1 MIPELIRSKDS
12 QLFFDSFKSSLEV
25 VAYVNP
31 EIRFKS
37 GAGVIRLTVI
47 IKAIQAKNEKIAK
60 YKKFKSAK
68 SYQKPDKFDLFI
80 SRAKRSIPAENPP
93 INAARAPLELI
104 LFQKIPRRKTAAIG
118 GAM

>member
-12 QLFFDSFKSSLEV
+12 QLFFESFKSSFEV

-47 IKAIQAKNEKIAK
+47 IKAIQDKNEKIAK

-80 SRAKRSIPAENPP
+80 SFGNS
-93 INAARAPLELI
+93 
-104 LFQKIPRRKTAAIG
+104 
-118 GAM
+118 

>member
-1 MIPELIRSKDS
+1 MITELIRSKDS
-12 QLFFDSFKSSLEV
+12 QLFFESFKSSFEV
-25 VAYVNP
+25 VAYVSP

-80 SRAKRSIPAENPP
+80 SRAKRSMPAENPP
-93 INAARAPLELI
+93 INAARAPFELI
-104 LFQKIPRRKTAAIG
+104 LLQNNPSKNTAAIG

>member
-1 MIPELIRSKDS
+1 MITELIRSEDS
-12 QLFFDSFKSSLEV
+12 QLFFDSFRSFSEV

-37 GAGVIRLTVI
+37 GAGVKRLTAI
-47 IKAIQAKNEKIAK
+47 SKAIQAKNEKIAK

-68 SYQKPDKFDLFI
+68 SYKNPDKFVLFI
-80 SRAKRSIPAENPP
+80 SRAKRNIPAENPP
-93 INAARAPLELI
+93 TNAARAPFEFI

-118 GAM
+118 GAI

>member
-12 QLFFDSFKSSLEV
+12 QLFFDSFKSSFDV

-37 GAGVIRLTVI
+37 GAGVIRLIVI
-47 IKAIQAKNEKIAK
+47 IKAIQAKNQKIAK

-68 SYQKPDKFDLFI
+68 SYQKPHKFVLFI

-118 GAM
+118 GAI

>member
-12 QLFFDSFKSSLEV
+12 QLFFDSFKSFFEV
-25 VAYVNP
+25 VAYVKP

-68 SYQKPDKFDLFI
+68 SYKKPDKFALFI
-80 SRAKRSIPAENPP
+80 SRAKRNIPAENPP
-93 INAARAPLELI
+93 TNAASAPLELI
-104 LFQKIPRRKTAAIG
+104 LFQKIPRRKTAEIG
-118 GAM
+118 GAI

>member
-1 MIPELIRSKDS
+1 MMPELIKSEDF
-12 QLFFDSFKSSLEV
+12 QLFFDSFRSFSEV

-37 GAGVIRLTVI
+37 GDGVIRLTVI

-68 SYQKPDKFDLFI
+68 SYKKPDRFALFI
-80 SRAKRSIPAENPP
+80 SRAKRNIPAENPP

-118 GAM
+118 GAI